1 MPDSLTTPV
10 RIFGILL
17 TPRVARGYF
26 AVQALAGAAWWILVA
41 TVPDVQRLTLGGL
54 PPLPVAI
61 LDLPLFVGASAVAA
75 FGIRWAVWLVG
86 VWTVLVTA
94 AMVVYATATESAGW
108 GALAMIAASV
118 ASAAAAVV
126 IVRGAFPSHWILLGP
141 LWLREARPRARAN
154 NILATA
160 AQLVVFWGLFLGVF
174 PLVIVWFERRWELAF
189 SVPLAARIAAI
200 AVLVVASA
208 LGLWSAATMASLGD
222 GTPLP
227 SATAR
232 RLVIAGP
239 YVFVRN
245 PMAVAGIVQGVA
257 VGLVHGSW
265 LVVAWAL
272 CGSVVWN
279 SIIRPIEERDLE
291 DRFGDA
297 FRAYRD
303 RVSCWVP
310 RRVWAGGTAGGHRA
324 RSEGDHA
331 HEQRDQEVLILRVAR
346 SNHERDRS
354 K

>member
-10 RIFGILL
+10 RIFGSLL

-26 AVQALAGAAWWILVA
+26 AVQALAGAAWWVLVVIA
-41 TVPDVQRLTLGGL
+41 PDVQRLTLGGL

-61 LDLPLFVGASAVAA
+61 LDLPLFVGASALAA
-75 FGIRWAVWLVG
+75 FGIRWAVWLAG

-94 AMVVYATATESAGW
+94 AMVVYATATGSAGW
-108 GALAMIAASV
+108 GAVTMIAAAV
-118 ASAAAAVV
+118 GSAAAAVI
-126 IVRGAFPSHWILLGP
+126 IVRGSLPAHWILLGP
-141 LWLREARPRARAN
+141 LGLREARPRARAN

-160 AQLVVFWGLFLGVF
+160 AQLVIFWGLFLAAF
-174 PLVIVWFERRWELAF
+174 PLVIAWFEQRWDVALSLPVAVRV
-189 SVPLAARIAAI
+189 SGIALL
-200 AVLVVASA
+200 VLASA

-227 SATAR
+227 SASAR
-232 RLVIAGP
+232 RLVVAGP

-257 VGLVHGSW
+257 VGLVLGSW

-310 RRVWAGGTAGGHRA
+310 RRVWAGGTAGAHRA

-331 HEQRDQEVLILRVAR
+331 HE
-346 SNHERDRS
+346 
-354 K
+354 

>member
-26 AVQALAGAAWWILVA
+26 AVQALAGAAWWMLVA

-61 LDLPLFVGASAVAA
+61 LDLPLFVGASALAA
-75 FGIRWAVWLVG
+75 FGIRWAVWLAG

-94 AMVVYATATESAGW
+94 AMVAYATATGSAGW
-108 GALAMIAASV
+108 GAVAMIAAAV
-118 ASAAAAVV
+118 GSAAAAAI

-141 LWLREARPRARAN
+141 LGLREARPGARAN

-160 AQLVVFWGLFLGVF
+160 AQLFIFWGLFLGAF
-174 PLVIVWFERRWELAF
+174 PLVIAWFERRWDVALPAPVAVRVSGLAI
-189 SVPLAARIAAI
+189 L
-200 AVLVVASA
+200 VLASA

-257 VGLVHGSW
+257 VGLVLGSW

-272 CGSVVWN
+272 YGSVVWN

-310 RRVWAGGTAGGHRA
+310 RRVWAGGTAEGHRA
-324 RSEGDHA
+324 SSEGDHA
-331 HEQRDQEVLILRVAR
+331 HE
-346 SNHERDRS
+346 
-354 K
+354 